1 MTRSSDTGARAGCE
15 IGAPMPPGRNEP
27 CPCGSGRK
35 FKHCCGREQP
45 QATAAPAR
53 SAQGSYAWQLLQAGR
68 AAQAEAE
75 CERLLARAPLHG
87 QTLICLALARQAQG
101 KDGLA
106 ALESASRALPDDAEV
121 HYLLGQALEEEGLLA
136 RAAASLARATALRP
150 GFADA
155 HNDLGRVQLELG
167 DTDAAVVSFRRA
179 LELRPR
185 FAAALG
191 NLANAER
198 SRGALAAAIE
208 GYRRVIALE
217 PALAEAHRNLG
228 SALIEAGEPEA
239 GIDALRR
246 ALELQPGWPAAVT
259 QLARVL
265 TARDRA
271 AEALPYYERLLARER
286 RADTLN
292 DYGTLLAGLGRLE
305 AAADGFRAALELTP
319 RDAAVHTNLGHVLH
333 CLGDHR
339 AAIEH
344 SRRAIE
350 LDPRLPDAQLHLGN
364 ALLAINEM
372 HAAEAAYRAGLEV
385 APQHAPLHTAHA
397 MAERALGRSDDAAA
411 SVRKSLAIRCDAAD
425 TIALLGSLAIDR
437 GRFEEAETLLNKALA
452 LSPGLPEALMGLTAV
467 RKMTAADG
475 AWREAAERTLGRRLP
490 VAHAIG
496 LHHALGK
503 FCDDVGDFDAAFE
516 YHRRG
521 HELARRSRPPYDRA
535 ATSAR
540 VARTLAVFDRGAL
553 EALRPAGLASE
564 RPVFVFGMPRSGT
577 TLAEQILASHPQV
590 HGAGEELF
598 WQLAADTE
606 LAAQPEQR
614 TATIAALGRQ
624 YLASFAAV
632 PNAARV
638 IDKLPSNFK
647 NLGLIHAALPAA
659 RFIHLE
665 RDPLDTCL
673 SIYFQGFSA
682 AHAYATDLTELAHYY
697 REYRRLMAHWRA
709 TLPPDLLL
717 EVRYESLVADPEHW
731 SRRMLAHLGLS
742 WDPRCLEFH
751 RTDRPVLTASS
762 WQVRQP
768 IGTGAIGR
776 WRHYERYLEP
786 LREALGDDA
795 RVRDGQGTRPS

>member
-1 MTRSSDTGARAGCE
+1 MS
-15 IGAPMPPGRNEP
+15 PGRNES
-27 CPCGSGRK
+27 CPCGSGRR
-35 FKHCCGREQP
+35 FKHCCGRERP
-45 QATAAPAR
+45 PATAAAQPAQE
-53 SAQGSYAWQLLQAGR
+53 SSAWQLLQAGS

-75 CERLLARAPLHG
+75 CERVLARAPLHG
-87 QTLICLALARQAQG
+87 QTLVCLALARHAQG

-106 ALESASRALPDDAEV
+106 ALESASRALPNDAAV
-121 HYLLGQALEEEGLLA
+121 HYLLGQALEDEGLHA

-150 GFADA
+150 SFADA
-155 HNDLGRVQLELG
+155 HNDLARVLLELG
-167 DTDAAVVSFRRA
+167 DTDAAITSCQRA
-179 LELRPR
+179 LELRPE

-198 SRGALAAAIE
+198 AKGALAQAIA
-208 GYRRVIALE
+208 GYRKAIALE
-217 PALAEAHRNLG
+217 PELAEAHRNLG
-228 SALIEAGEPEA
+228 SALIESGEPEA

-246 ALELQPGWPAAVT
+246 ALELRPGFAAAVT
-259 QLARVL
+259 QLARAL
-265 TARDRA
+265 TARGRA
-271 AEALPYYERLLARER
+271 VEALPYYERLLARDR

-292 DYGTLLAGLGRLE
+292 DYGTLLAGLARYE
-305 AAADGFRAALELTP
+305 AAADCFRAALDLGSRE
-319 RDAAVHTNLGHVLH
+319 AAVHCNLGHVLH

-344 SRRAIE
+344 SRRAAE
-350 LDPRLPDAQLHLGN
+350 LDPRLPEAHLHLGN

-397 MAERALGRSDDAAA
+397 MAERALGRVDDAAA
-411 SVRKSLAIRCDAAD
+411 SVRRSLAIRSDAAD
-425 TIALLGSLAIDR
+425 TVALLGSLAIDR
-437 GRFEEAETLLNKALA
+437 GRFEEAETLLKKALA
-452 LSPGLPEALMGLTAV
+452 LSPGLPEALTGLTAV

-475 AWREAAERTLGRRLP
+475 AWRDAAQRALSRGLP

-503 FCDDVGDFDAAFE
+503 YCDDVGDFDAAFE
-516 YHRRG
+516 HHRRG

-540 VARTLAVFDRGAL
+540 VTRTLAVFERSAL
-553 EALRPAGLASE
+553 EALQSEGLPSK

-590 HGAGEELF
+590 HGAGEVLF
-598 WQLAADTE
+598 WQFAADTE
-606 LAAQPEQR
+606 LASRPEQR
-614 TATIAALGRQ
+614 RDTIAALGRQ
-624 YLASFAAV
+624 YLASLAAL
-632 PNAARV
+632 PAAAIRV
-638 IDKLPSNFK
+638 VDKLPSNFK

-665 RDPLDTCL
+665 RHPLDTCL

-682 AHAYATDLTELAHYY
+682 AHAYATDLRDLAHYY

-709 TLPPDLLL
+709 ALPPHLLL
-717 EVRYESLVADPEHW
+717 EVRYESLVDDPEHW
-731 SRRMLAHLGLS
+731 GRRMLAHLGLS

-751 RTDRPVLTASS
+751 LTDRPVLTASS

-768 IGTGAIGR
+768 IGKSSIGR
-776 WRHYERYLEP
+776 WRHYERHLEP

-795 RVRDGQGTRPS
+795 LERDS

>member
-1 MTRSSDTGARAGCE
+1 
-15 IGAPMPPGRNEP
+15 MPPGRNEP

-35 FKHCCGREQP
+35 FKHCCGD
-45 QATAAPAR
+45 
-53 SAQGSYAWQLLQAGR
+53 
-68 AAQAEAE
+68 
-75 CERLLARAPLHG
+75 LARH
-87 QTLICLALARQAQG
+87 ARG
-101 KDGLA
+101 SERLA
-106 ALESASRALPDDAEV
+106 ALEAASRAQPENAEV
-121 HYLLGQALEEEGLLA
+121 HYLLAQALEEAGLLA

-150 GFADA
+150 DFADA
-155 HNDLGRVQLELG
+155 HNDLGRVLLELG
-167 DTDAAVVSFRRA
+167 DTDAAIVSCRRA

-198 SRGALAAAIE
+198 ARGALAPAIE

-217 PALAEAHRNLG
+217 PRLAEAHANLG
-228 SALIEAGEPEA
+228 SALIAAGEPEG
-239 GIDALRR
+239 GIEALRR
-246 ALELQPGWPAAVT
+246 ALELRPDHATAVT
-259 QLARVL
+259 QLARAL

-292 DYGTLLAGLGRLE
+292 DYGTLLAGLTRFE
-305 AAADGFRAALELTP
+305 AAADCFRTALGLAPEEA
-319 RDAAVHTNLGHVLH
+319 RIHANLGHVLH

-344 SRRAIE
+344 SQRAIE
-350 LDPRLPDAQLHLGN
+350 LDPRLPEGHLHLGN
-364 ALLAINEM
+364 ALLAINET
-372 HAAEAAYRAGLEV
+372 HAAEAAYVAGLEV
-385 APQHAPLHTAHA
+385 VPQHAALHTAHA
-397 MAERALGRSDDAAA
+397 MAERALGRVDDAAA
-411 SVRKSLAIRCDAAD
+411 SVQRSLAIRPDAAD
-425 TIALLGSLAIDR
+425 TVALLGSLAIDR
-437 GRFEEAETLLNKALA
+437 GRFEEAETLLEKALT
-452 LSPGLPEALMGLTAV
+452 LSPGLPEALTGLTAV

-475 AWREAAERTLGRRLP
+475 AWRDAAERTLSRRLP

-503 FCDDVGDFDAAFE
+503 YCDDVGDFDAAFE

-535 ATSAR
+535 ATTQR
-540 VARTLAVFDRGAL
+540 VDRTLARFDGAAL
-553 EALRPAGLASE
+553 AALRSAGLPSD

-590 HGAGEELF
+590 HGAGEVLF
-598 WQLAADTE
+598 WQFAADAE
-606 LAAQPEQR
+606 LASPPEQR
-614 TATIAALGRQ
+614 MATIAALGRQ
-624 YLASFAAV
+624 YVGSFETLPTA
-632 PNAARV
+632 AARV

-647 NLGLIHAALPAA
+647 NLGLIHAALPSA

-665 RDPLDTCL
+665 RDPLDTCV

-682 AHAYATDLTELAHYY
+682 AHAYASDLIDLAHYY

-709 TLPPDLLL
+709 TLPPGLLL
-717 EVRYESLVADPEHW
+717 EVRYESLVDDPEHW
-731 SRRMLAHLGLS
+731 GRRMLAHLGLP

-751 RTDRPVLTASS
+751 LTDRPVLTASS

-768 IGTGAIGR
+768 IGKGSIGR
-776 WRHYERYLEP
+776 WRHYERHLEP
-786 LREALGDDA
+786 LRAALGEDA
-795 RVRDGQGTRPS
+795 LERDG